1 MPAPSLRRRLDA
13 LLPRPARP
21 LRRGLVL
28 ALAALLA
35 LAGLAAAIGF
45 GLPGLRI
52 VILGPGSTATPT
64 ATPTAAPP
72 SSPGTS
78 PTPTP
83 AAPPTPTPRPT
94 PAPID
99 TLGLGRPVDRSSVD
113 AAAGYH
119 VLLPTLPE
127 LGQPLGV
134 YVRGTAPATL
144 VSAAYAATPAIPAGS
159 QAPVAG
165 GTPVAILVMEFPG
178 SSDAQYLVKMLPPGT
193 TIAPVTVDGHAGYWI
208 AGQPHELL
216 YLAPNG
222 DIENEPARLSSNV
235 LAWNDGDA
243 DLPDRG
249 CPGPGDGDADRGV
262 AALKGGNRPTHG
274 GVDVVIGAP
283 TRRRQP
289 PADGDHDD
297 APDPT
302 DPDRRLSRSFRPS
315 DRAWRSWPAWPSWR
329 PPAAHRRGR
338 RAAHPA
344 RRGRRPPPR
353 RWPRPVR
360 RTPRRPSHRRRRTPG
375 WPSAGRARPDSR

>member
-1 MPAPSLRRRLDA
+1 MTDRPTNDRLTTMMTDADLEAAVLDLAGALAPIPAPDLAAAVRSRVEGLGVPAPGLRRRLDD

-28 ALAALLA
+28 ALVALLV

-78 PTPTP
+78 PTATP

-94 PAPID
+94 PTLVPTPAPIE

-144 VSAAYAATPAIPAGS
+144 VSAAYAATPAIPAGP

-178 SSDAQYLVKMLPPGT
+178 SSNAQYLVKMLPPGT
-193 TIAPVTVDGHAGYWI
+193 TIEPVTVDGHAGYWI

-222 DIENEPARLSSNV
+222 DIENEPARLSADV
-235 LAWNDGDA
+235 LAWNDG
-243 DLPDRG
+243 
-249 CPGPGDGDADRGV
+249 
-262 AALKGGNRPTHG
+262 ALTYR
-274 GVDVVIGAP
+274 IEGAP
-283 TRRRQP
+283 DLATAMRI
-289 PADGDHDD
+289 
-297 APDPT
+297 
-302 DPDRRLSRSFRPS
+302 
-315 DRAWRSWPAWPSWR
+315 
-329 PPAAHRRGR
+329 AASMR
-338 RAAHPA
+338 
-344 RRGRRPPPR
+344 
-353 RWPRPVR
+353 
-360 RTPRRPSHRRRRTPG
+360 
-375 WPSAGRARPDSR
+375 